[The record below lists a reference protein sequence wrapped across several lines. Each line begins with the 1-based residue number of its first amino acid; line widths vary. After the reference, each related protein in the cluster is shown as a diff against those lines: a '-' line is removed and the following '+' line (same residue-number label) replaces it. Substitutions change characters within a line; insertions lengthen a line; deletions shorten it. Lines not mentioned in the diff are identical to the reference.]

1 MLDDFDRDQDK
12 AEHIW
17 NGAYGAGQGAIL
29 ARWINQAER
38 DGRITDE
45 LEFDPN
51 AGPLEISCDLGFRD
65 TASFWYWQR
74 MLGGFHL
81 LKYDGDTGLDAD
93 DWIPRIK
100 SNVLEIGAKKEH
112 IWLPHDARAKTFQS
126 KETTIERFIKAFGV
140 GNCDIVPQSKKADQI
155 SAARSVISK
164 CAFHRAN
171 CEDGIDGLMA
181 WEFEYNEE
189 NGVFSREPLH
199 NWASHPSDAFAYGC
213 QVMQEHS
220 LKPSD
225 KPIIW
230 PVQAVNGIIQTAP
243 LNELWKEIPRKS
255 NRI

>member
-1 MLDDFDRDQDK
+1 
-12 AEHIW
+12 
-17 NGAYGAGQGAIL
+17 
-29 ARWINQAER
+29 
-38 DGRITDE
+38 
-45 LEFDPN
+45 
-51 AGPLEISCDLGFRD
+51 
-65 TASFWYWQR
+65 
-74 MLGGFHL
+74 
-81 LKYDGDTGLDAD
+81 
-93 DWIPRIK
+93 
-100 SNVLEIGAKKEH
+100 
-112 IWLPHDARAKTFQS
+112 
-126 KETTIERFIKAFGV
+126 
-140 GNCDIVPQSKKADQI
+140 
-155 SAARSVISK
+155 
-164 CAFHRAN
+164 
-171 CEDGIDGLMA
+171 MA